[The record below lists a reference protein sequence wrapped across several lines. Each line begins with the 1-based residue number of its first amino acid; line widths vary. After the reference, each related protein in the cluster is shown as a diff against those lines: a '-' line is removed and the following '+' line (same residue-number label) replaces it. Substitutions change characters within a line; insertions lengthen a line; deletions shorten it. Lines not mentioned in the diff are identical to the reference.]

1 MNLLILSTMKK
12 MLLVLCGI
20 FAATMAKS
28 QNVID
33 NFIVGPYE
41 VDYKGE
47 GDVNYRLRKGMN
59 LYEYFGLKKDTVV
72 VGQVQ
77 PAPISKA
84 FEFGLRYS
92 MPRFDVQGAFNSFGA
107 YGTRK
112 MQIGSHAYFD
122 FGVMVALSYGNY
134 NERFGNLKD
143 VLFEAGIPLAVEFAK
158 LERDKSSLYASIGVA
173 PAYYTTISATENV
186 GGTETDAEKENGL
199 YIAPQLEV
207 GGYMPVLG
215 HLLKIGVYGEY
226 RIDCSGGDVN
236 VFEQRIGRFFVGAKV
251 GLVI

>member
-47 GDVNYRLRKGMN
+47 GDVNFRLRKGIN
-59 LYEYFGLKKDTVV
+59 LYEYFGLKKDTVF
-72 VGQVQ
+72 VGQAQSEPV
-77 PAPISKA
+77 SKA

-92 MPRFDVQGAFNSFGA
+92 TPRFDVQGAFNSFSA
-107 YGTRK
+107 YGTRNIK
-112 MQIGSHAYFD
+112 VGSLVYFD

-143 VLFEAGIPLAVEFAK
+143 VLFEAGIPLAAEFAK
-158 LERDKSSLYASIGVA
+158 LERGSSSLYASVGVT
-173 PAYYTTISATENV
+173 PAYYATISATEEV
-186 GGTETDAEKENGL
+186 GGTEVDAEKENGL
-199 YIAPQLEV
+199 YVAPQLEV
-207 GGYMPVLG
+207 GGYLPVSG
-215 HLLKIGVYGEY
+215 HLLKLGVYGEY
-226 RIDCSGGDVN
+226 RINCSGGDVD
-236 VFEQRIGRFFVGAKV
+236 VFEQRIGRFFVGAKIGFV
-251 GLVI
+251 M